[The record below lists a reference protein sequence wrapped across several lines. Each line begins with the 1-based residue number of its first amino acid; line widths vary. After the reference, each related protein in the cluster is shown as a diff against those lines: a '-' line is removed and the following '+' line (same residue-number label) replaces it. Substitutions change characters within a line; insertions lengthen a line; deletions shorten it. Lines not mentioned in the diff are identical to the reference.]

1 LFFGIWF
8 VYCCYRIQ
16 ENITLDIKIM
26 KMNKKLAVFGLTV
39 ATSAMLFGSCST
51 IQNTNN
57 TTKGG
62 VIGGVAGGAL
72 GALIGNKAGST
83 AIGTIAGAA
92 IGGAAG
98 ILIGK
103 KMDKQAAEIAKTVEG
118 AEVTQAGEG
127 IVVKFDSGIL
137 FDFNKSDLKASARE
151 NIKNLV
157 ATLNKEQG
165 TDILVIGHTDN
176 IGSLDANQK
185 VSENR
190 ANAVRAFA
198 VSQGLSSS
206 RIRTEG
212 RNFSEPLESNDTESG
227 RAANRRVEIV
237 IVAGSQMK
245 QEAKNQA
252 K

>member
-1 LFFGIWF
+1 M
-8 VYCCYRIQ
+8 
-16 ENITLDIKIM
+16 IM

-98 ILIGK
+98 VLIGK

-176 IGSLDANQK
+176 VGSLDANQK

-198 VSQGLSSS
+198 VSQGLASS

-212 RNFSEPLESNDTESG
+212 RNFSEPLESNDTEAG

-237 IVAGSQMK
+237 IVAGNQMK
-245 QEAKNQA
+245 QEAKSQA
-252 K
+252 Q

>member
-1 LFFGIWF
+1 
-8 VYCCYRIQ
+8 
-16 ENITLDIKIM
+16 M

>member
-1 LFFGIWF
+1 
-8 VYCCYRIQ
+8 
-16 ENITLDIKIM
+16 M

-98 ILIGK
+98 VLIGK

-176 IGSLDANQK
+176 VGSLDANQK

-198 VSQGLSSS
+198 VSQGLASS

-212 RNFSEPLESNDTESG
+212 RNFSEPLESNDTEAG

-237 IVAGSQMK
+237 IVAGNQMK
-245 QEAKNQA
+245 QEAKSQA
-252 K
+252 Q

>member
-1 LFFGIWF
+1 
-8 VYCCYRIQ
+8 
-16 ENITLDIKIM
+16 M
-26 KMNKKLAVFGLTV
+26 KMNRKLAVFGLTV

-51 IQNTNN
+51 IQNTNS

-62 VIGGVAGGAL
+62 VIGTAAGAGI
-72 GALIGNKAGST
+72 GALIGNKAGNT
-83 AIGTIAGAA
+83 AIGAIAGAA

-137 FDFNKSDLKASARE
+137 FDTGKSDLKSSARE

-157 ATLNKEQG
+157 ATLNKEPG
-165 TDILVIGHTDN
+165 TEILVLGHTDN
-176 IGSLDANQK
+176 TGSLAINQK
-185 VSENR
+185 LSLAR
-190 ANAVRAFA
+190 ANSVKSFA
-198 VSQGLSSS
+198 SSQGLSGS
-206 RIRTEG
+206 RVRTEG
-212 RNFSEPLESNDTESG
+212 RDYSEPLESNDTESG

-245 QEAKNQA
+245 NEAKAQTN
-252 K
+252 